1 MMRIQI
7 LGPGCPRCDA
17 LEENVRTAVEA
28 LGLDA
33 RIEKVTDVGEIA
45 GMGVFTTPALAVDGA
60 VRSSGRV
67 LSEQQVEELLQ
78 EESSA

>member
-78 EESSA
+78 EESGA